1 MAEEYDKTRRTL
13 LIAKYQE
20 SGKTY
25 YTIYPMS
32 KIQTD
37 AGEDYLE
44 PLPHD
49 GLAYA
54 TSDVLKFTAV
64 EFIEPPGGT
73 DGENASMLDL
83 INFGA
88 RTEVRDGPGGD

>member
-1 MAEEYDKTRRTL
+1 MAEEYDQTRRTL
-13 LIAKYQE
+13 LIVKFQE
-20 SGKTY
+20 SGNTY

-32 KIQTD
+32 KIQTKD
-37 AGEDYLE
+37 GEDFME
-44 PLPHD
+44 PLPNE
-49 GLAYA
+49 GLVYGS
-54 TSDVLKFTAV
+54 SDVLKFTAV
-64 EFIEPPGGT
+64 EFIDPPGGT